1 MILPQDYMFTLETLD
16 NFVEIILNDECPYD
30 DMVEFIDMDIEYD
43 GQQEKMALIYAL
55 TKQVYKRYMK
65 ILIQRIQ

>member
-1 MILPQDYMFTLETLD
+1 MILPQDYMFTTETLD

-30 DMVEFIDMDIEYD
+30 DMIEFIEIDIEYD
-43 GQQEKMALIYAL
+43 GQQEKMALIFAL

-65 ILIQRIQ
+65 TLIQRIA